1 MERDPPAPAPFAV
14 NPQRDLLSHRPG
26 RHPDRRLFAE
36 QRGDTSLEPF
46 RERALAVAVSLLVR
60 RRSLSE
66 STQRRPRVTLEWRKR
81 ADNALTSSP
90 NCRSVSFFGHG
101 PSLRGAPRPIAF
113 SVRRR
118 ECSSS

>member
-1 MERDPPAPAPFAV
+1 VD
-14 NPQRDLLSHRPG
+14 PQRDLLSHRPG
-26 RHPDRRLFAE
+26 GQPDRSLVAE

-46 RERALAVAVSLLVR
+46 SERALAGAVSLLVR
-60 RRSLSE
+60 RRSLGE

-90 NCRSVSFFGHG
+90 NCPSVSLFGHV

-113 SVRRR
+113 GVRRR